1 MTMRNIK
8 NFSTFVESFNI
19 TKDELS
25 TLGDFVDNLD
35 YNDDRKIAYVD
46 FKGIKNIPIHISDTS
61 DNTNEVDVE
70 VEVETE
76 NKKYKF

>member
-1 MTMRNIK
+1 MRNIK

-35 YNDDRKIAYVD
+35 YNDGRKIAYVD
-46 FKGIKNIPIHISDTS
+46 FKGVKNIPIHISDTT
-61 DNTNEVDVE
+61 DNTNEVE